1 MRRNSAGPP
10 EAFLESVTL
19 LMRTHDLIEYLYM
32 VIERGGSDL
41 HLAAGSPPMGRI
53 NGVLEPV
60 TDEEFDLAD
69 LRELI
74 LGVLKENQR
83 AKLEKE
89 WELDFA
95 IQVENLGRFRGNACY
110 VLGRIEASFR
120 YIPSSI
126 PELRDLGHGPTVEGF
141 AHLRDGLILVTGTSN
156 SGKTTTLS
164 SLTQHISRVRKAT
177 IVSIEDPIEYLFSH
191 GQSVIRQRQVGAD
204 THSFAAAIKS
214 ALRQDAD
221 VIIVSELRDMETMRT
236 ALTAA
241 ETGHLVVSTL
251 HTHDA
256 PSTILRIMDAFPE
269 EQQEFV
275 ASQLASSLRG
285 VICQSLIVRRDQ
297 PGRVMASEIMV
308 GSSAIA
314 STIRSRRLTQLP
326 NLIQLGSVNGMHT
339 IDDSLLHL
347 ANHGFITLDDAVVR
361 ARDAD
366 FVQMNHRAFLRE
378 NR

>member
-1 MRRNSAGPP
+1 
-10 EAFLESVTL
+10 
-19 LMRTHDLIEYLYM
+19 MRTHDLIDYLFL

-53 NGVLEPV
+53 NGILEPITEEELAV
-60 TDEEFDLAD
+60 TD

-74 LGVLKENQR
+74 LAVLKENQR
-83 AKLEKE
+83 AKLEQE

-120 YIPSSI
+120 YIPHTI
-126 PELRDLGHGPTVEGF
+126 PEIRDLGHGPTVEGF
-141 AHLRDGLILVTGTSN
+141 AQLRDGLILVTGTSN

-164 SLTQHISRVRKAT
+164 SLTQHISRVRKANV
-177 IVSIEDPIEYLFSH
+177 VSIEDPIEFVFQH

-204 THSFAAAIKS
+204 THTFAAAIKS

-221 VIIVSELRDMETMRT
+221 VIVVSELRDLETMRT

-241 ETGHLVVSTL
+241 ETGHLVISTL

-256 PSTILRIMDAFPE
+256 PSTILRMLDAFPE
-269 EQQEFV
+269 EQQDFV

-297 PGRVMASEIMV
+297 PGRVMASEVMV
-308 GSSAIA
+308 GNSAIA
-314 STIRSRRLTQLP
+314 ACIRSKRLTQLP
-326 NLIQLGSVNGMHT
+326 NLIQIGGIDGMHT
-339 IDDSLLHL
+339 IDDSLIHL
-347 ANHGFITLDDAVVR
+347 AKHGFITVEDALIR
-361 ARDAD
+361 ARDPK
-366 FVQMNHRAFLRE
+366 FVEMNCASCRQ
-378 NR
+378 

>member
-1 MRRNSAGPP
+1 
-10 EAFLESVTL
+10 
-19 LMRTHDLIEYLYM
+19 
-32 VIERGGSDL
+32 
-41 HLAAGSPPMGRI
+41 
-53 NGVLEPV
+53 
-60 TDEEFDLAD
+60 
-69 LRELI
+69 
-74 LGVLKENQR
+74 VLKENQR

-110 VLGRIEASFR
+110 SLGRIEASFR
-120 YIPSSI
+120 YIPSTI

-141 AHLRDGLILVTGTSN
+141 SQLRDGLVLVTGTSN
-156 SGKTTTLS
+156 CGKTTTLAA
-164 SLTQHISRVRKAT
+164 HISRTRKAN

-191 GQSVIRQRQVGAD
+191 GQSIVRQRQVGAD
-204 THSFAAAIKS
+204 THTFAAAIKS

-221 VIIVSELRDMETMRT
+221 VIVVSELRDLETMRT

-275 ASQLASSLRG
+275 AAQLASSLRG
-285 VICQSLIVRRDQ
+285 VICQSLIVRQDQ
-297 PGRVMASEIMV
+297 PGRVMASEVMV
-308 GSSAIA
+308 GNAAIGSS
-314 STIRSRRLTQLP
+314 IRSRRLTQLP
-326 NLIQLGSVNGMHT
+326 NLIQLGAVDGMHT

-347 ANHGFITLDDAVVR
+347 ANHGFIPIHEAIIR
-361 ARDAD
+361 ARDSD
-366 FVQMNHRAFLRE
+366 FVEMNHRAFLRE
-378 NR
+378 RR

>member
-1 MRRNSAGPP
+1 
-10 EAFLESVTL
+10 
-19 LMRTHDLIEYLYM
+19 
-32 VIERGGSDL
+32 
-41 HLAAGSPPMGRI
+41 
-53 NGVLEPV
+53 
-60 TDEEFDLAD
+60 
-69 LRELI
+69 
-74 LGVLKENQR
+74 VLKENQR

-110 VLGRIEASFR
+110 SLGRIEASFR
-120 YIPSSI
+120 YIPSTI

-141 AHLRDGLILVTGTSN
+141 SQLRDGLVLVTGTSN
-156 SGKTTTLS
+156 CGKTTTLAA
-164 SLTQHISRVRKAT
+164 LTQHISRTRKAN

-191 GQSVIRQRQVGAD
+191 GQSIVRQRQVGAD
-204 THSFAAAIKS
+204 THTFAAAIKS

-221 VIIVSELRDMETMRT
+221 VIVVSELRDLETMRT

-275 ASQLASSLRG
+275 AAQLASSLRG
-285 VICQSLIVRRDQ
+285 VICQSLIVRQDQ
-297 PGRVMASEIMV
+297 PGRVMASEVMV
-308 GSSAIA
+308 GNAAIGSS
-314 STIRSRRLTQLP
+314 IRSRRLTQLP
-326 NLIQLGSVNGMHT
+326 NLIQLGAVDGMHT

-347 ANHGFITLDDAVVR
+347 ANHGFIPIHEAIIR
-361 ARDAD
+361 ARDSD
-366 FVQMNHRAFLRE
+366 FVEMNHRAFLRE
-378 NR
+378 RR

>member
-1 MRRNSAGPP
+1 
-10 EAFLESVTL
+10 
-19 LMRTHDLIEYLYM
+19 MRTHDLIDYLFL

-41 HLAAGSPPMGRI
+41 HLAAGSPPMGRF
-53 NGVLEPV
+53 NGVLDPLTEEELEV
-60 TDEEFDLAD
+60 TD

-83 AKLEKE
+83 AKLEQE

-120 YIPSSI
+120 YIPHSI
-126 PELRDLGHGPTVEGF
+126 PEIRDLGHGPTVEGF
-141 AHLRDGLILVTGTSN
+141 ASLRDGLILVTGTSN

-164 SLTQHISRVRKAT
+164 SLTQHISRVRKAN
-177 IVSIEDPIEYLFSH
+177 IVSIEDPIEFVFQH
-191 GQSVIRQRQVGAD
+191 GQSVVRQRQVGAD
-204 THSFAAAIKS
+204 THTFAAAIKS

-221 VIIVSELRDMETMRT
+221 VIVVSELRDLETMRT

-241 ETGHLVVSTL
+241 ETGHLVISTL

-256 PSTILRIMDAFPE
+256 PSTILRILDAFPE
-269 EQQEFV
+269 EQQDFV

-297 PGRVMASEIMV
+297 PGRVMASEVMV
-308 GSSAIA
+308 GNSAIA
-314 STIRSRRLTQLP
+314 ACVRSKRLTQLP
-326 NLIQLGSVNGMHT
+326 NLIQIGGIDGMHT
-339 IDDSLLHL
+339 IDDSLIHL
-347 ANHGFITLDDAVVR
+347 ARHGFITVEDALIR
-361 ARDAD
+361 ARDAK
-366 FVQMNHRAFLRE
+366 FVEMNCAGFE
-378 NR
+378 K

>member
-1 MRRNSAGPP
+1 
-10 EAFLESVTL
+10 
-19 LMRTHDLIEYLYM
+19 MRTHDLIDYLFM

-41 HLAAGSPPMGRI
+41 HLAAGSPPMGRF
-53 NGVLEPV
+53 NGVLDPITEEELEV
-60 TDEEFDLAD
+60 TD

-83 AKLEKE
+83 AKLEQE

-120 YIPSSI
+120 YIPHSI
-126 PELRDLGHGPTVEGF
+126 PEIRDLGHGPTVEGF
-141 AHLRDGLILVTGTSN
+141 AKLRDGLILVTGTSN

-164 SLTQHISRVRKAT
+164 SLTQHISRVRKAN
-177 IVSIEDPIEYLFSH
+177 IVSIEDPIEYVFQH

-204 THSFAAAIKS
+204 THTFAAAIKS

-221 VIIVSELRDMETMRT
+221 VIVVSELRDLETMRT

-256 PSTILRIMDAFPE
+256 PSTILRILDAFPE
-269 EQQEFV
+269 EQQDFV

-297 PGRVMASEIMV
+297 PGRVMASEVMV
-308 GSSAIA
+308 GNSAIA
-314 STIRSRRLTQLP
+314 ACIRSKRLTQLP
-326 NLIQLGSVNGMHT
+326 NLIQIGGIDGMHT
-339 IDDSLLHL
+339 IDDSLIHL
-347 ANHGFITLDDAVVR
+347 ARHGFITVEDALVR
-361 ARDAD
+361 ARDAK
-366 FVQMNHRAFLRE
+366 FVELNCAGFE
-378 NR
+378 K

>member
-1 MRRNSAGPP
+1 
-10 EAFLESVTL
+10 
-19 LMRTHDLIEYLYM
+19 MRTHDLIDYLFL
-32 VIERGGSDL
+32 VIEHGGSDL

-53 NGVLEPV
+53 NGILEPITEEELAV
-60 TDEEFDLAD
+60 TD

-74 LGVLKENQR
+74 LAVLKENQR
-83 AKLEKE
+83 AKLEQE

-120 YIPSSI
+120 YIPHTI
-126 PELRDLGHGPTVEGF
+126 PEIRDLGHGPTVEGF
-141 AHLRDGLILVTGTSN
+141 AQLRDGLILVTGTSN

-164 SLTQHISRVRKAT
+164 SLTQHISRVRKANV
-177 IVSIEDPIEYLFSH
+177 VSIEDPIEFVFQH

-204 THSFAAAIKS
+204 THTFAAAIKS

-221 VIIVSELRDMETMRT
+221 VIVVSELRDLETMRT

-241 ETGHLVVSTL
+241 ETGHLVISTL

-256 PSTILRIMDAFPE
+256 PSTILRILDAFPE
-269 EQQEFV
+269 EQQDFV

-297 PGRVMASEIMV
+297 PGRVMASEVMA
-308 GSSAIA
+308 GNSAIA
-314 STIRSRRLTQLP
+314 ACIRSKRLTQLP
-326 NLIQLGSVNGMHT
+326 NLIQIGGIDGMHT
-339 IDDSLLHL
+339 IDDSLIHL
-347 ANHGFITLDDAVVR
+347 AKHGFITVEDALIR
-361 ARDAD
+361 ARDAK
-366 FVQMNHRAFLRE
+366 FVEMNCASCRQ
-378 NR
+378 

>member
-1 MRRNSAGPP
+1 
-10 EAFLESVTL
+10 
-19 LMRTHDLIEYLYM
+19 MRTHDLIDYLFL

-53 NGVLEPV
+53 NGILEPITEEELAV
-60 TDEEFDLAD
+60 TD

-74 LGVLKENQR
+74 LAVLKENQR
-83 AKLEKE
+83 AKLEQE

-120 YIPSSI
+120 YIPHTI
-126 PELRDLGHGPTVEGF
+126 PEIRDLGHGPTVEGF
-141 AHLRDGLILVTGTSN
+141 AQLRDGLILVTGTSN

-164 SLTQHISRVRKAT
+164 SLTQHISRVRKANV
-177 IVSIEDPIEYLFSH
+177 VSIEDPIEFVFQH

-204 THSFAAAIKS
+204 THTFAAAIKS

-221 VIIVSELRDMETMRT
+221 VIVVSELRDLETMRT
-236 ALTAA
+236 VLTAA
-241 ETGHLVVSTL
+241 ETGHLVISTL

-256 PSTILRIMDAFPE
+256 PSTILRILDAFPE
-269 EQQEFV
+269 EQQDFV

-297 PGRVMASEIMV
+297 PGRVMASEVMV
-308 GSSAIA
+308 GNSAIA
-314 STIRSRRLTQLP
+314 ACIRSKRLTQLP
-326 NLIQLGSVNGMHT
+326 NLIQIGGIDGMHT
-339 IDDSLLHL
+339 IDDSLIHL
-347 ANHGFITLDDAVVR
+347 AKHGFITVEDALIR
-361 ARDAD
+361 ARDAK
-366 FVQMNHRAFLRE
+366 FVEMNCASCRQ
-378 NR
+378 